1 MNKEKVPMPFA
12 VVSFLLV
19 AFGGDNDFWNRCT
32 LVNMAEPILTTTSS
46 LSLIQRNTTNTS
58 QGQIKS
64 SPELEEYT
72 RHARVLKLTLYVI
85 IFLISSIGNSMVC
98 VIILRRKT
106 MKTVTNYFILNLAI
120 ADLAL
125 TCICIPFDI
134 PVQEMNYVWPYGG
147 FMCKI
152 LYPLQT
158 LALFASIYTLTA
170 VSLTRYW
177 AIVHPLRKQLTVV
190 KAKVVVFG
198 IWAFS
203 IIPVCPYMIILTYNP
218 DKKTCDESWDSHN
231 TRKVYTA
238 FLFASQ
244 YVLPIIVIATAYI
257 SIALELQ
264 KREFVTECLRR
275 QQLEETRKI
284 VRMLI
289 VVTVLFAACMLPNN
303 IMWMWLDFGQADQH
317 FKYFWEVVAFSNIL
331 TFANSAA
338 NPLCYTMLN
347 ENYRKEFKATLTFC
361 WERTEE
367 RVGNQMRK
375 GSSLSGFEL
384 LKTPY
389 KRYRLGVLVFL
400 LNLRPPK
407 QYQITD
413 FKP

>member
-1 MNKEKVPMPFA
+1 
-12 VVSFLLV
+12 
-19 AFGGDNDFWNRCT
+19 
-32 LVNMAEPILTTTSS
+32 MAKALTTTTM
-46 LSLIQRNTTNTS
+46 LPHINITPPTNASHMQTS
-58 QGQIKS
+58 TS
-64 SPELEEYT
+64 ELDEYT
-72 RHARVLKLTLYVI
+72 RHARILKLALYVI

-177 AIVHPLRKQLTVV
+177 AIVHPLKKQLTVV
-190 KAKVVVFG
+190 KAKFVIFG
-198 IWAFS
+198 IWVFS
-203 IIPVCPYMIILTYNP
+203 LIPVCPYIIILKY
-218 DKKTCDESWDSHN
+218 DSGKKSCDESWDSHN

-238 FLFASQ
+238 FLFTSQ
-244 YVLPIIVIATAYI
+244 YVLPLIVIATAYI
-257 SIALELQ
+257 SIALELH

-303 IMWMWLDFGQADQH
+303 IMWMWLDFGQADKH
-317 FKYFWEVVAFSNIL
+317 FNYFWEVIAFSNIL

-338 NPLCYTMLN
+338 NPLCYTILN
-347 ENYRKEFKATLTFC
+347 ENYRKEFKSALQFC
-361 WERTEE
+361 WQRTEE

-384 LKTPY
+384 LKIPRSKSTTTTVST
-389 KRYRLGVLVFL
+389 L
-400 LNLRPPK
+400 
-407 QYQITD
+407 
-413 FKP
+413 

>member
-1 MNKEKVPMPFA
+1 MVDSSA
-12 VVSFLLV
+12 
-19 AFGGDNDFWNRCT
+19 
-32 LVNMAEPILTTTSS
+32 LTTAPPLDVFLSTSN
-46 LSLIQRNTTNTS
+46 RTN
-58 QGQIKS
+58 S
-64 SPELEEYT
+64 SEARVGLTVLEEYAK
-72 RHARVLKLTLYVI
+72 HARVLKLTLYVI
-85 IFLISSIGNSMVC
+85 IFLVSALGNSMVC
-98 VIILRRKT
+98 VIILRRKN

-134 PVQEMNYVWPYGG
+134 PVQEMDYVWPYGA

-177 AIVHPLRKQLTVV
+177 AIVHPLRRQLTIS
-190 KAKVVVFG
+190 KAKILIVL
-198 IWAFS
+198 IWVFS
-203 IIPVCPYMIILTYNP
+203 IIPVCPYIIILRYSDNS
-218 DKKTCDESWDSHN
+218 CDESWENHH
-231 TRKVYTA
+231 TRKIYTA
-238 FLFASQ
+238 FLFTTQ
-244 YVLPIIVIATAYI
+244 YVLPLIVIATAYI
-257 SIALELQ
+257 SIAGELR

-284 VRMLI
+284 VRMLV

-303 IMWMWLDFGQADQH
+303 IMWMWLDFGQADQY

-347 ENYRKEFKATLTFC
+347 ENYRKEVKSTLKFC
-361 WERTEE
+361 LNRTDKQ
-367 RVGNQMRK
+367 VGGRLRK

-384 LKTPY
+384 LKIPRSKSTTTT
-389 KRYRLGVLVFL
+389 VSNV
-400 LNLRPPK
+400 
-407 QYQITD
+407 
-413 FKP
+413 

>member
-1 MNKEKVPMPFA
+1 MVDSSAP
-12 VVSFLLV
+12 
-19 AFGGDNDFWNRCT
+19 
-32 LVNMAEPILTTTSS
+32 TTSPTLDAP
-46 LSLIQRNTTNTS
+46 LSTNNQTNTS
-58 QGQIKS
+58 DVPSQLTG
-64 SPELEEYT
+64 LEEYAK
-72 RHARVLKLTLYVI
+72 HARVLKLTLYVI
-85 IFLISSIGNSMVC
+85 IFLISAMGNSMVC

-106 MKTVTNYFILNLAI
+106 MKTVTNYFILNLAM

-134 PVQEMNYVWPYGG
+134 PVQEMNYVWPYGS

-177 AIVHPLRKQLTVV
+177 AIVHPLRRQLTVC
-190 KAKVVVFG
+190 KAKLLIVF
-198 IWAFS
+198 IWLFS
-203 IIPVCPYMIILTYNP
+203 IIPVCPYIIILRHSENS
-218 DKKTCDESWDSHN
+218 CDESWEHPQ

-238 FLFASQ
+238 FLFTTQ
-244 YVLPIIVIATAYI
+244 YVLPLIIIATAYV
-257 SIALELQ
+257 SIACELR

-284 VRMLI
+284 VRMLV

-347 ENYRKEFKATLTFC
+347 ENYRKEFKAALTFC
-361 WERTEE
+361 LNRADGHVAG
-367 RVGNQMRK
+367 RLRK
-375 GSSLSGFEL
+375 GSSMSGFEL
-384 LKTPY
+384 LKVPRSKSTTTT
-389 KRYRLGVLVFL
+389 VS
-400 LNLRPPK
+400 NL
-407 QYQITD
+407 
-413 FKP
+413 